1 MRQPGAV
8 EGWRAVL
15 MVVLRYG
22 MGQWRRRM
30 TLADGGSN
38 KSTDFSGATP

>member
-15 MVVLRYG
+15 MVVLRYR
-22 MGQWRRRM
+22 MGQCQRRM
-30 TLADGGSN
+30 GS
-38 KSTDFSGATP
+38 KGCGAGRRVK